1 MKMRFAMATLAT
13 FLAGGSSVLAQVDE
27 MGISPLSATSPLAIE
42 SSSPVE
48 PTGIPLG
55 ATEMTAAGT
64 SPALPSMG
72 CSGAAGPM
80 SQTAT
85 ALFDGGG
92 MTGAA
97 SSACAGTGGT
107 GTSSAGTGGAET
119 GNTGSSMPPLSTSTA
134 GRAGIP
140 LGSTQINNPGLSP
153 PLLGSTT
160 FVSPIV
166 PSTPSPQLTIG
177 SPPPSP
183 PPCPVTG
190 TFPDTRRA
198 AARTSNTTTAAAP
211 GC

>member
-48 PTGIPLG
+48 PTGIPLD
-55 ATEMTAAGT
+55 ATEMTAPGT

-72 CSGAAGPM
+72 CSGAAGQM

-107 GTSSAGTGGAET
+107 GTGSAGTGGAET
-119 GNTGSSMPPLSTSTA
+119 SNTGSSMPPL
-134 GRAGIP
+134 
-140 LGSTQINNPGLSP
+140 
-153 PLLGSTT
+153 
-160 FVSPIV
+160 
-166 PSTPSPQLTIG
+166 
-177 SPPPSP
+177 
-183 PPCPVTG
+183 
-190 TFPDTRRA
+190 
-198 AARTSNTTTAAAP
+198 
-211 GC
+211 